1 MAYKDSDYTVVIAMM
16 QWHKI
21 KIIVLKLTLVVEIW
35 TLLSRRWPPLLERS
49 LRLPVAVPFLG
60 KPHEDSDHTVVI
72 AVVHW
77 RLHAETHRAG

>member
-1 MAYKDSDYTVVIAMM
+1 MAYKDTDYTVVIATM

-35 TLLSRRWPPLLERS
+35 ALLFRRWPPLLERS
-49 LRLPVAVPFLG
+49 LQLPVAVPFLG
-60 KPHEDSDHTVVI
+60 MAPEDSDHMAVI
-72 AVVHW
+72 AAVHW